1 MLRGLFWQI
10 MITLIVGGSLSSGLT
25 LSIGWLLGAD
35 GVVLMSLAPTS
46 VTTPIWHCD
55 ALQEGEECGA
65 FAALAMSLWGVLTA
79 LILPLVFAG

>member
-46 VTTPIWHCD
+46 VTMPI
-55 ALQEGEECGA
+55 
-65 FAALAMSLWGVLTA
+65 
-79 LILPLVFAG
+79 